1 MAEIKLNTTTSI
13 TDYLKSV
20 GKPTDFN
27 SRASLYKTSGL
38 EERLGKY
45 VGSMPQNT
53 AFLKNLSSQSV
64 ANNTPAPNGVN
75 AAAPVTNV
83 PAPLTG
89 EVRTPSGALVNTE
102 SGALVESPDGSKPE
116 APIGDTGLTRTQITE
131 SIPGTP
137 SADEVLNTVL
147 NSPGFQ
153 NFKQG
158 QDLSRTLNIGNAA
171 SEKAKLEATT
181 AKNTKDF
188 VNSIGRRG
196 LFFSGETT
204 DGLNT
209 LAESLA
215 SSKFDV
221 DRKLAGD
228 LLQSDITT
236 REKIIDQVGKV
247 VADAQK
253 GRKEA
258 IDALE
263 KVGLTVVGN
272 EIVPTLAARNAQL
285 ALDKEERITTNAER
299 SAELASEREERL
311 QKQAEYTVAATER
324 RIQLAE
330 EAAVRAERRLEMA
343 EDNANRYPKGS
354 IVSGNAVFTP
364 DSITTTS
371 RRLNEARGKDTWTD
385 PNLYWSAYNE
395 WVNVHGGTIE
405 DFATSFPPKYYVN
418 PDYDTDA
425 SPLGKALPIAL
436 QNKPDTVN
444 PY

>member
-1 MAEIKLNTTTSI
+1 MAEVKLNTTSSI

-20 GKPTDFN
+20 GKASDFG
-27 SRASLYKTSGL
+27 SRTSLYKESGL

-45 VGSMPQNT
+45 VGSVSQNT
-53 AFLKNLSSQSV
+53 AFLKSLS
-64 ANNTPAPNGVN
+64 TKTAPTATN
-75 AAAPVTNV
+75 AAAPITPTA

-89 EVRTPSGALVNTE
+89 DVRTPSGAIVNAE
-102 SGALVESPDGSKPE
+102 SGSLVTAPDGTTPE
-116 APIGDTGLTRTQITE
+116 KPIGDTGLTRGQITE
-131 SIPGTP
+131 SIPQAP
-137 SADEVLNTVL
+137 SADEVLQTVL

-153 NFKQG
+153 NFQQQ
-158 QDLSRTLNIGNAA
+158 QDLSKTLNIGGAQSQKAA
-171 SEKAKLEATT
+171 LEAKT
-181 AKNTKDF
+181 AKDTKDF
-188 VNSIGRRG
+188 ITSIGRRG

-204 DGLNT
+204 TGLQA

-228 LLQSDITT
+228 LLQSDLTT

-263 KVGLTVVGN
+263 KVGLTVIGN
-272 EIVPTLAARNAQL
+272 EIVPTLAARNAEL
-285 ALDKEERITTNAER
+285 AAEREERITGNAER
-299 SAELASEREERL
+299 SAELAREREERL

-330 EAAVRAERRLEMA
+330 EAAVRAERRLEIA

-371 RRLNEARGKDTWTD
+371 RRLNEARGEDTWTD
-385 PNLYWSAYNE
+385 PNLYWAAYNE

-405 DFATSFPPKYYVN
+405 DFAASFPPKYYVN
-418 PDYDTDA
+418 PSYDTDA

-436 QNKPDTVN
+436 QNKPDAVN